1 LSGARDEAGEAAPT
15 DRAPDEGPRV
25 FRAPHTGRVLR
36 VVVAYDGTDFSG
48 WQRQPGMRTVQGVL
62 EDGLRALLGE
72 DIFVRGA
79 GRTDAGVHADG
90 QVASLGLASS
100 IPPHG
105 LLRGL
110 NAALPDDVA
119 LVDVAEVASDFDA
132 RFSARGKVY
141 RYTVWNH
148 MVRSP
153 RHARTTWHVRRT
165 LDMAAIREA
174 AAALVGEH
182 DFRAFR
188 AADCERRTTR
198 RIIRRLDVERQGA
211 VLTFDVEATA
221 FLKNMVRILVGTL
234 VDVGRGIIGP
244 EAITRMFATGD
255 RAAGGMTAP
264 PQGLTLLR
272 VLY

>member
-1 LSGARDEAGEAAPT
+1 LSADDTATPAPFGQLGQVRRPPDVPPGARQH
-15 DRAPDEGPRV
+15 RI
-25 FRAPHTGRVLR
+25 
-36 VVVAYDGTDFSG
+36 VVEYDGTDFSG
-48 WQRQPGMRTVQGVL
+48 WQRQPGMRTVQGCL
-62 EDGLRALLGE
+62 EDALREMTGE
-72 DIFVRGA
+72 TPFVRGA

-90 QVASLGLASS
+90 QVASFPLVAR
-100 IPPHG
+100 IPAHG

-110 NAALPDDVA
+110 NSILPADVA
-119 LVDVAEVASDFDA
+119 ILEVAEADASFDA

-148 MVRSP
+148 VVRSA
-153 RHARTTWHVRRT
+153 RHVRTTWHVRQA
-165 LDMAAIREA
+165 LDMAAIVDA
-174 AAALVGEH
+174 AARLVGDH

-198 RIIRRLDVERQGA
+198 RLLRHLDVERQGA
-211 VLTFDVEATA
+211 RLTFDVEATA

-234 VDVGRGIIGP
+234 VDVGRGRIGVD
-244 EAITRMFATGD
+244 AIARMLETGD

-264 PQGLTLLR
+264 AQGLTLLR

>member
-1 LSGARDEAGEAAPT
+1 LSGDAEKPADGAP
-15 DRAPDEGPRV
+15 APRL
-25 FRAPHTGRVLR
+25 LR
-36 VVVAYDGTDFSG
+36 VVVGYDGTDFAG

-62 EDGLRALLGE
+62 EDGIRALLGE
-72 DIFVRGA
+72 EVFVRGA
-79 GRTDAGVHADG
+79 GRTDAGVHAEG
-90 QVASLGLASS
+90 QVASFALASR

-110 NAALPDDVA
+110 NSILPLDVA
-119 LVDVAEVASDFDA
+119 LLDVAEAPPEFDA

-153 RHARTTWHVRRT
+153 RHARSAWHVRRA

-174 AAALVGEH
+174 AARLVGEH

-188 AADCERRTTR
+188 ASDCERRTTR
-198 RIIRRLDVERQGA
+198 RIVRRVEVERQGA
-211 VLTFDVEATA
+211 ILTVDVEATA

-234 VDVGRGIIGP
+234 VDVGRGHLQP
-244 EAITRMFATGD
+244 DAITRMLETGD
-255 RAAGGMTAP
+255 RSAGGMTAP

-272 VLY
+272 VIY

>member
-1 LSGARDEAGEAAPT
+1 LSEDDKGAPAAFGQVRRGPEVPPGARVY
-15 DRAPDEGPRV
+15 RV
-25 FRAPHTGRVLR
+25 TVE
-36 VVVAYDGTDFSG
+36 YDGTDFSG
-48 WQRQPGMRTVQGVL
+48 WQRQPGMRTVEGCL
-62 EDGLRALLGE
+62 EEAVRQMTGE
-72 DIFVRGA
+72 DVFVRGA
-79 GRTDAGVHADG
+79 GRTDSGVHAEG
-90 QVASLGLASS
+90 QVASFPLVAR

-110 NAALPDDVA
+110 NSILPMDLAIVDAAEAPL
-119 LVDVAEVASDFDA
+119 DFDA

-148 MVRSP
+148 VVRSP
-153 RHARTTWHVRRT
+153 LHERTAWHVRQA
-165 LDMAAIREA
+165 LDLAVMAEA
-174 AAALVGEH
+174 AARLVGEH

-198 RIIRRLDVERQGA
+198 RIVRRLDVDRQGA
-211 VLTFDVEATA
+211 LCTFEVEATA

-234 VDVGRGIIGP
+234 VDLGRAIRPP
-244 EAITRMFATGD
+244 EAVARMLETGD

-264 PQGLTLLR
+264 AHGLTLLR

>member
-1 LSGARDEAGEAAPT
+1 LSDDRKAATPPPGT
-15 DRAPDEGPRV
+15 RLLRA
-25 FRAPHTGRVLR
+25 
-36 VVVAYDGTDFSG
+36 VVAYDGTDFSG
-48 WQRQPGMRTVQGVL
+48 WQRQPGMRTVQGCL
-62 EDGLRALLGE
+62 EDGIRELLGE
-72 DIFVRGA
+72 EVFVRGA

-90 QVASLGLASS
+90 QVCSFALASR

-110 NAALPDDVA
+110 NAILPIDVA
-119 LVDVAEVASDFDA
+119 LQEVAEAQEGFDA

-153 RHARTTWHVRRT
+153 RHARTAWHVRRA
-165 LDMAAIREA
+165 LDMAAIRSA
-174 AAALVGEH
+174 AAELVGEH

-188 AADCERRTTR
+188 ASDCERRTTR
-198 RIIRRLDVERQGA
+198 RIIRRLDVDRQGA
-211 VLTFDVEATA
+211 VLTFEVEATA

-234 VDVGRGIIGP
+234 VDVGRGQLGV
-244 EAITRMFATGD
+244 EAIARMLETGD
-255 RAAGGMTAP
+255 RQAGGMTAP

-272 VLY
+272 VNY

>member
-1 LSGARDEAGEAAPT
+1 MSEAAELPVGDGET
-15 DRAPDEGPRV
+15 GAPAEGP
-25 FRAPHTGRVLR
+25 PPRVLR
-36 VVVAYDGTDFSG
+36 AVVSYDGTDFHG
-48 WQRQPGMRTVQGVL
+48 WQRQPGQRTVQGCL
-62 EDGLRALLGE
+62 EDAIHELLGE
-72 DIFVRGA
+72 RVVVRGA
-79 GRTDAGVHADG
+79 GRTDSGVHADG
-90 QVASLGLASS
+90 QVASLALASR

-110 NAALPDDVA
+110 NSLLPADVA
-119 LVDVAEVASDFDA
+119 LVDVVEAAPGFDA

-153 RHARTTWHVRRT
+153 RHARNTWHVRRT
-165 LDMAAIREA
+165 LDMAAIRDA

-188 AADCERRTTR
+188 AADCERLTTR
-198 RIIRRLDVERQGA
+198 RILRSFEVDRQGA

-234 VDVGRGIIGP
+234 VDVGRGVIGP
-244 EAITRMFATGD
+244 DAVARMLQTGD
-255 RAAGGMTAP
+255 RKAGGMTAP